1 MVNIVSSEI
10 EWNLPQCDGRSV
22 VRERHVDDQNVQYV
36 YDYVAEIETDVTGR
50 LALRAQALATD
61 TYNGDI

>member
-36 YDYVAEIETDVTGR
+36 YDYVAEIGMNVAGR
-50 LALRAQALATD
+50 LALRANALATN
-61 TYNGDI
+61 TYDGEI